1 MRQSLHSLT
10 RRVMELFVRDTTAGD
25 DDRLDARTGWQPE
38 WGGEHIGRL
47 SGADPASF
55 VHVVG
60 PCGDDSVRSAPF
72 FIPRTI
78 CLPPHFCGSPFVS
91 ASWCCRNRGQA
102 SRASCVCVCVCAYG
116 MVCFAWLS
124 HGWMDG
130 WMGTSGRGRG
140 CTHGPDGTEYMHGCQ
155 EVSSPSHS
163 LTHSSTHTYMIY
175 LLRSASPITHPVDHI
190 TCSPASPS

>member
-1 MRQSLHSLT
+1 MPGMRQSLHSLT

-130 WMGTSGRGRG
+130 WMDGWMGGWVDASSQAANLQQERPSAGRGPTTR
-140 CTHGPDGTEYMHGCQ
+140 TR
-155 EVSSPSHS
+155 
-163 LTHSSTHTYMIY
+163 
-175 LLRSASPITHPVDHI
+175 RSWA
-190 TCSPASPS
+190 